1 MSLNAAREFLNRMN
15 TDPVFRSHVENL
27 ELTEQSQYV
36 AQAGYDFSIA
46 ELQTTI
52 QQPVDFLDNV
62 IGGSRDPQFGSYE
75 TEFTRSLKDVL
86 HSSGQ

>member
-1 MSLNAAREFLNRMN
+1 MSLNAAREFLTRMN

-27 ELTEQSQYV
+27 ELNEQSQYV

-52 QQPVDFLDNV
+52 ERPADFLDQV
-62 IGGSRDPQFGSYE
+62 FGGSRDLQCNSYE
-75 TEFTRSLKDVL
+75 TEFARSLKDVL
-86 HSSGQ
+86 LKSGQ